1 MTSEGT
7 GLVSVGTAG
16 WALGKQVR
24 ERFLAGSSQ
33 LQRYATRLNCCEIN
47 STFYRL
53 HRPSTYVRWL
63 EAVPADFRFVLKA
76 PRQMTHEQKLRDCR
90 SHLQAFL
97 ENTAVMGAQPR
108 TVLLFQLPPSLA
120 FVDQVATDFFTNLRE
135 LYAGLVACEPRH
147 PSWFSESLDD
157 LWQHFRISRVAADP
171 ARVPEAARP
180 GGWTDLSYF
189 RWHGS
194 PRMYFSRYDHERLA
208 ELNGLVR
215 TCPAE
220 VVCIFDNT
228 AAGEATG
235 NALEL
240 LGLLSASR

>member
-1 MTSEGT
+1 MI
-7 GLVSVGTAG
+7 SVGTAG

-24 ERFLAGSSQ
+24 EHFLAGSSQ

-53 HRPSTYVRWL
+53 HRPSTYARWL

-76 PRQMTHEQKLRDCR
+76 PRQMTHEQKLRACQT
-90 SHLQAFL
+90 HLQTFL
-97 ENTAVMGAQPR
+97 ENTAVMAAQPR
-108 TVLLFQLPPSLA
+108 TVLLFQLPPSLD
-120 FVDQVATDFFTNLRE
+120 FVEQVAMEFFTNLRE

-147 PSWFSESLDD
+147 SSWFTEPVDS

-171 ARVPEAARP
+171 ARVPEAAQA
-180 GGWTDLSYF
+180 GGWTGLSYF

-194 PRMYFSRYDHERLA
+194 PRMYFSNYDQGRLSA
-208 ELNGLVR
+208 LAALTR
-215 TCPAE
+215 ACPAE

-228 AAGEATG
+228 AGGEATG

-240 LGLLSASR
+240 LELMSASR